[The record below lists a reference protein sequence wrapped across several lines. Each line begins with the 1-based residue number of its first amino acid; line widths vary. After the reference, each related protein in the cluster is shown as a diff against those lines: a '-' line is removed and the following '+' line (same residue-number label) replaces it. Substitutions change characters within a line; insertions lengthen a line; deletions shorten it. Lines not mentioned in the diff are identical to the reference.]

1 MLKKL
6 LLILLFLGF
15 LRAQGEHG
23 EHYEIIVELSKAF
36 LKAKDAFIMIDE
48 TYKTC
53 VKTGHDRTQIRLQSA
68 FLENLSQTEQQF
80 DGYFEKDFKS
90 VEVLKTLLKGIQS
103 LEKTSN
109 KLACITPKNA
119 KNFEILEGAITQI
132 IDLEKQ
138 MDKFINSAK

>member
-6 LLILLFLGF
+6 LLISLFLGF
-15 LRAQGEHG
+15 LRAES
-23 EHYEIIVELSKAF
+23 EHYEIIAELSKAF
-36 LKAKDAFIMIDE
+36 LKAKEVLTAINK

-53 VKTGHDRTQIRLQSA
+53 IETGHDRTQIRLQND

-80 DGYFEKDFKS
+80 NDYFEKDFKS
-90 VEVLKTLLKGIQS
+90 VEVLKTLLKNLQS

-109 KLACITPKNA
+109 KLACIAPKNA
-119 KNFEILEGAITQI
+119 QNFEILEGAITQI

-138 MDKFINSAK
+138 MDKFINNAK

>member
-6 LLILLFLGF
+6 LLISLFLGF
-15 LRAQGEHG
+15 LRAEG
-23 EHYEIIVELSKAF
+23 EHYEIIAELSKAF
-36 LKAKDAFIMIDE
+36 LKAKEVLTAINK

-53 VKTGHDRTQIRLQSA
+53 IETGHDRTQIRLQND

-80 DGYFEKDFKS
+80 DDYFEKDFKS
-90 VEVLKTLLKGIQS
+90 VGVLKTLLKDIRS

-109 KLACITPKNA
+109 KLACIAPKNA

-132 IDLEKQ
+132 IGLEEQ
-138 MDKFINSAK
+138 MNQFINGAK

>member
-6 LLILLFLGF
+6 LFILLFLGF
-15 LRAQGEHG
+15 LRAEG

-36 LKAKDAFIMIDE
+36 LKAKDAFIVIDK

-53 VKTGHDRTQIRLQSA
+53 VETGHDRTQIRLQST

-80 DGYFEKDFKS
+80 NDYFEKDFKS
-90 VEVLKTLLKGIQS
+90 VEVLKTLLKDIQS

-109 KLACITPKNA
+109 KLACTAPKNA

-138 MDKFINSAK
+138 MDKFINGAK

>member
-15 LRAQGEHG
+15 LRAQG

-36 LKAKDAFIMIDE
+36 LKAKDAFIMIDK

-53 VKTGHDRTQIRLQSA
+53 VETGHDRTQIRLQSA

-80 DGYFEKDFKS
+80 DDYFEKDFKS
-90 VEVLKTLLKGIQS
+90 VEVLKTLLKDIQS

-119 KNFEILEGAITQI
+119 KNFEILERAITQI
-132 IDLEKQ
+132 IELEKQ
-138 MDKFINSAK
+138 MDKFINGTK

>member
-6 LLILLFLGF
+6 LLISLFLGF
-15 LRAQGEHG
+15 LRAEG

-36 LKAKDAFIMIDE
+36 LKAKDAFVAIDK
-48 TYKTC
+48 TYQTC
-53 VKTGHDRTQIRLQSA
+53 VKTGHDRTQIRLQNA
-68 FLENLSQTEQQF
+68 FLENFSQTEQQF

-90 VEVLKTLLKGIQS
+90 VGVLKTLLKDIQS

-132 IDLEKQ
+132 INLEKQ
-138 MDKFINSAK
+138 MDKFINGTK

>member
-15 LRAQGEHG
+15 LRAQGEH
-23 EHYEIIVELSKAF
+23 YEIIVELSKVF
-36 LKAKDAFIMIDE
+36 LKAKDAFIMIDK

-53 VKTGHDRTQIRLQSA
+53 VETGHDSTQMRLQSA

-90 VEVLKTLLKGIQS
+90 VEVLKTLLKDIQS

-109 KLACITPKNA
+109 KLACVTPKNA

-132 IDLEKQ
+132 INLEKQ
-138 MDKFINSAK
+138 MDKFINGAK

>member
-6 LLILLFLGF
+6 LLISLFLGF
-15 LRAQGEHG
+15 LRAEG
-23 EHYEIIVELSKAF
+23 EHYEIITELSKAF
-36 LKAKDAFIMIDE
+36 LKAKEVLTAINK

-53 VKTGHDRTQIRLQSA
+53 IETGHDRTQIRLQND

-80 DGYFEKDFKS
+80 DDYFEKDFKS
-90 VEVLKTLLKGIQS
+90 VGVLKTLLKDIQS

-109 KLACITPKNA
+109 KLACIAPKNA

-132 IDLEKQ
+132 IGLEEQ
-138 MDKFINSAK
+138 MNQFINGTK

>member
-6 LLILLFLGF
+6 LFIALFLGF
-15 LRAQGEHG
+15 LKAEG

-36 LKAKDAFIMIDE
+36 VKAKDAFIVIDE

-80 DGYFEKDFKS
+80 DDYFEKDFKS
-90 VEVLKTLLKGIQS
+90 VEVLKTLLKDIQS
-103 LEKTSN
+103 LEKASN

-119 KNFEILEGAITQI
+119 KNFEILEGTITQI

>member
-6 LLILLFLGF
+6 LLISLFLGL
-15 LRAQGEHG
+15 LRAEG
-23 EHYEIIVELSKAF
+23 EHYEIIAELSKAF
-36 LKAKDAFIMIDE
+36 LKAKEILTAINK

-53 VKTGHDRTQIRLQSA
+53 IETGHDRTQIRLQND

-80 DGYFEKDFKS
+80 DDYFEKDFKS
-90 VEVLKTLLKGIQS
+90 VGVLKTLLKDIQS

-109 KLACITPKNA
+109 KLACIAPKNA

-132 IDLEKQ
+132 IGLEEQ
-138 MDKFINSAK
+138 MNQFINGTK

>member
-6 LLILLFLGF
+6 LFISLFLGF
-15 LRAQGEHG
+15 LRAEG

-36 LKAKDAFIMIDE
+36 LKAQEVLTAIHQ

-53 VKTGHDRTQIRLQSA
+53 IETGHDRTQIRLQSA

-80 DGYFEKDFKS
+80 DDYFEKDFKS
-90 VEVLKTLLKGIQS
+90 VEVLKTLLKDIQS
-103 LEKTSN
+103 LEKASN
-109 KLACITPKNA
+109 KLACVAPKNA
-119 KNFEILEGAITQI
+119 KNFEILEGTITQI

-138 MDKFINSAK
+138 MDKFINGAK

>member
-6 LLILLFLGF
+6 LLISLFLGL
-15 LRAQGEHG
+15 LRAEG
-23 EHYEIIVELSKAF
+23 EHYEIIAELSKAF
-36 LKAKDAFIMIDE
+36 LKAKEVLTSINK

-53 VKTGHDRTQIRLQSA
+53 IETGHDRTQIRLQND

-80 DGYFEKDFKS
+80 DDYFEKDFKS
-90 VEVLKTLLKGIQS
+90 VGVLKTLLKDIQS

-109 KLACITPKNA
+109 KLACIAPKNA

-132 IDLEKQ
+132 IGLEEQ
-138 MDKFINSAK
+138 MNQFINGAK

>member
-15 LRAQGEHG
+15 LRVQG

-36 LKAKDAFIMIDE
+36 VKAKDAFIAIDK

-53 VKTGHDRTQIRLQSA
+53 IETGHDRTQIRLQSA

-80 DGYFEKDFKS
+80 DDYFEKDFKS
-90 VEVLKTLLKGIQS
+90 VEVLKTLLKNLQS

-119 KNFEILEGAITQI
+119 QNFEILERAITQI

-138 MDKFINSAK
+138 MDKFINNAK

>member
-1 MLKKL
+1 MKSS
-6 LLILLFLGF
+6 
-15 LRAQGEHG
+15 
-23 EHYEIIVELSKAF
+23 LSFQRLF

-68 FLENLSQTEQQF
+68 FLENLSQTKQQF
-80 DGYFEKDFKS
+80 DDYFEKDFKS
-90 VEVLKTLLKGIQS
+90 VEVLKTLLKNIQS

-109 KLACITPKNA
+109 KLACVTPKNA

-132 IDLEKQ
+132 IELEKQ
-138 MDKFINSAK
+138 MDKFINKN

>member
-6 LLILLFLGF
+6 LLISLFLGF
-15 LRAQGEHG
+15 LRAEG

-36 LKAKDAFIMIDE
+36 VKAKEAFITIDK

-53 VKTGHDRTQIRLQSA
+53 IETGHDRTQIRLQSA

-80 DGYFEKDFKS
+80 DDYFEKDFKS
-90 VEVLKTLLKGIQS
+90 VEVLKTLLKNLQS
-103 LEKTSN
+103 LEKASN

-119 KNFEILEGAITQI
+119 KNFEILEGTITQI
-132 IDLEKQ
+132 IELEKQ
-138 MDKFINSAK
+138 MDKFINGAK

>member
-15 LRAQGEHG
+15 LRAQG

-36 LKAKDAFIMIDE
+36 LKAKDAFIMIDK

-53 VKTGHDRTQIRLQSA
+53 VETGHDRTQMRLQNA

-90 VEVLKTLLKGIQS
+90 VEVLKTLLKDIQS

-109 KLACITPKNA
+109 KLACITSKNA

-138 MDKFINSAK
+138 MDKFINGAK

>member
-6 LLILLFLGF
+6 LFISLFLGF
-15 LRAQGEHG
+15 LKAEG

-80 DGYFEKDFKS
+80 DDYFEKDFKS
-90 VEVLKTLLKGIQS
+90 VEALKTLLKDIRS
-103 LEKTSN
+103 LEKASN
-109 KLACITPKNA
+109 KLACIAPKNA
-119 KNFEILEGAITQI
+119 QNFEILEGAITQI

-138 MDKFINSAK
+138 MDKFINGAK

>member
-15 LRAQGEHG
+15 LRAQG

-36 LKAKDAFIMIDE
+36 LKAKDAFIMIDK

-53 VKTGHDRTQIRLQSA
+53 VETGHDRTQIRLQSA
-68 FLENLSQTEQQF
+68 FLENLSQTEQQL
-80 DGYFEKDFKS
+80 DDYFEKDFKS
-90 VEVLKTLLKGIQS
+90 VEVLKTLLKDIQS

-132 IDLEKQ
+132 IELEKQ
-138 MDKFINSAK
+138 MDKFINGAK

>member
-6 LLILLFLGF
+6 LLISLFLGF
-15 LRAQGEHG
+15 LRAEG

-36 LKAKDAFIMIDE
+36 LKAQEVLTAINK

-53 VKTGHDRTQIRLQSA
+53 VETGHDRTQIRLQSA

-80 DGYFEKDFKS
+80 DDYFEKDFKS

-109 KLACITPKNA
+109 KLACVAPKNA
-119 KNFEILEGAITQI
+119 QNFEILERSITQI

-138 MDKFINSAK
+138 MDKFINDAK

>member
-15 LRAQGEHG
+15 LRAQG

-36 LKAKDAFIMIDE
+36 LKAKDAFIMIDK

-53 VKTGHDRTQIRLQSA
+53 VETGHDRTQMRLQSA

-80 DGYFEKDFKS
+80 DDYFEKDFKS
-90 VEVLKTLLKGIQS
+90 VEVLKTLLKDIQS

-109 KLACITPKNA
+109 KLACVTLKNA

-132 IDLEKQ
+132 IGLEKQ
-138 MDKFINSAK
+138 MDKFINGTK

>member
-15 LRAQGEHG
+15 LRAQG

-36 LKAKDAFIMIDE
+36 LKAKDAFIMIDK

-53 VKTGHDRTQIRLQSA
+53 VETGHDRTQIRLQSA
-68 FLENLSQTEQQF
+68 FLENLSQTEQQL
-80 DGYFEKDFKS
+80 DDYFEKDFKS
-90 VEVLKTLLKGIQS
+90 IEVLKTLLKDIQS

-132 IDLEKQ
+132 IELEKQ
-138 MDKFINSAK
+138 MDKFINGAK